1 MVDKQ
6 TIVGEYEEYRKK
18 YDLPEFEKLNEEFEV
33 FNGLLNTFEKP
44 EFLLRNIRR
53 RMVDRFYTW
62 INYLHNF
69 IYANQQSLIL
79 MNEFQQFSD
88 EEKQEIIMIVNKIM
102 FINRLSVKLEV
113 NHDDGENAQFIN
125 KYYYEWNT
133 LKQQLM
139 DITSKNISGWQKSLT
154 EKEETSKDFF
164 SF

>member
-6 TIVGEYEEYRKK
+6 QIVTEYEPLAKNYG
-18 YDLPEFEKLNEEFEV
+18 LPDFEKLNSEFEIYNSFMQV
-33 FNGLLNTFEKP
+33 ETKP

-79 MNEFQQFSD
+79 MNEFQQFSE

-102 FINRLSVKLEV
+102 FINRLSLKLEV
-113 NHDDGENAQFIN
+113 TQEESEDAHFIK
-125 KYYYEWNT
+125 KYFEEWKKI
-133 LKQQLM
+133 KQQLEK
-139 DITSKNISGWQKSLT
+139 ITSKNIEGWQKSLT
-154 EKEETSKDFF
+154 EKAEKSKDFF